1 MMLSKYYLTVL
12 SVVFSV
18 SGDEISSEGVKL
30 TRINTDGDTRD
41 IFSSTY
47 QMQLLLRAEIEFV
60 NYIQNNK
67 DILNNSTK
75 YVFTTFCHFYL
86 NYSRLDILLFLFLLI
101 CYSLFI

>member
-12 SVVFSV
+12 SIVFSV

-47 QMQLLLRAEIEFV
+47 QMQLLLKAEIEFV

-75 YVFTTFCHFYL
+75 YVFTIFCQVFLFL
-86 NYSRLDILLFLFLLI
+86 NHSSLDILFLLKVLE
-101 CYSLFI
+101 C

>member
-12 SVVFSV
+12 YIVYSV

-75 YVFTTFCHFYL
+75 YVFLPF
-86 NYSRLDILLFLFLLI
+86 SARFLLLNRLI
-101 CYSLFI
+101 PV

>member
-12 SVVFSV
+12 SIVFSV

-75 YVFTTFCHFYL
+75 YVFFTIFCQVFPFT
-86 NYSRLDILLFLFLLI
+86 II
-101 CYSLFI
+101 PV

>member
-12 SVVFSV
+12 SIVYSV

-75 YVFTTFCHFYL
+75 YVFYHFL
-86 NYSRLDILLFLFLLI
+86 PGFSFQNHSSFLDILFF
-101 CYSLFI
+101 